1 MDKICELNQNFFLL
15 KKRLRDEDLKK
26 LSKYSYLSMFN
37 FLTDKKLKI
46 NYNNNNNN
54 SNIKKENNKETSS
67 NINNTKNNNIN
78 NNISPIISPIIIE
91 KTNDNKISIGKSFK
105 EKKPQTNLS
114 ENEKQK
120 LEKNLTNILLAINK
134 SEKHKPLFNNKKENN
149 VNNDNNNNS
158 KNNNNKLNKS
168 IEDSPIIEEESFS
181 KSPIIHEEEIN
192 EETNNNNNNINNNNL
207 NNNNLNNNNN
217 IIENI
222 KNIII
227 NNFKNKNNNNNN
239 NLLLQSTGDSSISKI
254 SNIQNHTNK
263 KSNKIDNNN
272 LEIKKKDFDL
282 ILISMIIHIIS
293 QIKKNFDTKDKNSPT
308 TKKFNE
314 IFHLLND
321 EKIKEFQNEKRIKLI
336 CENSLKSLA
345 LIFKILENEINY
357 ENYISQINEILD
369 SLNEFKKKAK
379 KIIED
384 FKIYKITI
392 NYIYALNNV
401 KLFNYEKLK
410 NILKEGKTE
419 NLIKFVNIYKKYL
432 KNTKKLKNITNN
444 FYYKINDDENSLKK
458 DIEFLITYF
467 EMQPTSILYQKSFS
481 VCKTLIKFILK
492 QNKKLLKFL

>member
-1 MDKICELNQNFFLL
+1 MDKIHKLNHNFFLL
-15 KKRLRDEDLKK
+15 KKRLREEDLKK
-26 LSKYSYLSMFN
+26 LSKYSYLSIFN
-37 FLTDKKLKI
+37 FLTNVDKKKKI
-46 NYNNNNNN
+46 NNNNN
-54 SNIKKENNKETSS
+54 SNIKKENNNNKESNS

-78 NNISPIISPIIIE
+78 NNNSPIITPIIIE
-91 KTNDNKISIGKSFK
+91 KTSDNKISIGKSFK
-105 EKKPQTNLS
+105 EKKPPTKLT

-120 LEKNLTNILLAINK
+120 MEKKLTNILLAINK
-134 SEKHKPLFNNKKENN
+134 SEKHKPLFNNKKEK
-149 VNNDNNNNS
+149 NDNNINI
-158 KNNNNKLNKS
+158 KNDNKLNKS
-168 IEDSPIIEEESFS
+168 IENSPIIEEESFS

-192 EETNNNNNNINNNNL
+192 EETNNNNNNNINNNNL
-207 NNNNLNNNNN
+207 NNNNNNN

-227 NNFKNKNNNNNN
+227 NNFKNKNNNNNNN

-263 KSNKIDNNN
+263 KQTKIENNN

-384 FKIYKITI
+384 FKLYKITI

>member
-1 MDKICELNQNFFLL
+1 M
-15 KKRLRDEDLKK
+15 
-26 LSKYSYLSMFN
+26 
-37 FLTDKKLKI
+37 
-46 NYNNNNNN
+46 
-54 SNIKKENNKETSS
+54 
-67 NINNTKNNNIN
+67 
-78 NNISPIISPIIIE
+78 
-91 KTNDNKISIGKSFK
+91 
-105 EKKPQTNLS
+105 
-114 ENEKQK
+114 
-120 LEKNLTNILLAINK
+120 
-134 SEKHKPLFNNKKENN
+134 
-149 VNNDNNNNS
+149 
-158 KNNNNKLNKS
+158 
-168 IEDSPIIEEESFS
+168 
-181 KSPIIHEEEIN
+181 
-192 EETNNNNNNINNNNL
+192 
-207 NNNNLNNNNN
+207 
-217 IIENI
+217 
-222 KNIII
+222 
-227 NNFKNKNNNNNN
+227 KNKNNNNNN
-239 NLLLQSTGDSSISKI
+239 NNNLQSTGDSTISKI
-254 SNIQNHTNK
+254 SNIHNNNSTK
-263 KSNKIDNNN
+263 KQTKIDNSN

-384 FKIYKITI
+384 FKLYKITI

>member
-1 MDKICELNQNFFLL
+1 MDKIHKLNHNFFLL
-15 KKRLRDEDLKK
+15 KKRLREEDLKK
-26 LSKYSYLSMFN
+26 LSKYSYLSIFN
-37 FLTDKKLKI
+37 FLTNFDKKKKI
-46 NYNNNNNN
+46 INNNNNN
-54 SNIKKENNKETSS
+54 SNIKKENNNNKESNS
-67 NINNTKNNNIN
+67 NINNTKNNNN
-78 NNISPIISPIIIE
+78 NNNNSPIITPIIIE
-91 KTNDNKISIGKSFK
+91 KTSDNKISIGKSFK
-105 EKKPQTNLS
+105 EKKPPTKLT

-120 LEKNLTNILLAINK
+120 MEKKLTNILLAINK
-134 SEKHKPLFNNKKENN
+134 SEKHKPLFNNKKEK
-149 VNNDNNNNS
+149 NDNNIII
-158 KNNNNKLNKS
+158 KNDNKLNKS
-168 IEDSPIIEEESFS
+168 IENSPIIEEESFS

-192 EETNNNNNNINNNNL
+192 EETNNNNNNLNNNNL
-207 NNNNLNNNNN
+207 NNNNNNN

-227 NNFKNKNNNNNN
+227 NNFKNKNNNNNNN

-263 KSNKIDNNN
+263 KQTKIDNNN

-336 CENSLKSLA
+336 CENSLRSLA

-384 FKIYKITI
+384 FKLYKITI

>member
-1 MDKICELNQNFFLL
+1 MDKIHKLNHNFFLL
-15 KKRLRDEDLKK
+15 KKRLREEDLKK
-26 LSKYSYLSMFN
+26 LSKYSYLSIFN
-37 FLTDKKLKI
+37 FLTNFDKKKKI
-46 NYNNNNNN
+46 NNNNN
-54 SNIKKENNKETSS
+54 SNIKKENNNNKESNS
-67 NINNTKNNNIN
+67 NINNTKNNNN
-78 NNISPIISPIIIE
+78 NNNNSPIITPIIIE
-91 KTNDNKISIGKSFK
+91 KTSDNKISIGKSFK
-105 EKKPQTNLS
+105 EKKPPTKLT

-120 LEKNLTNILLAINK
+120 MEKKLTNILLAINK
-134 SEKHKPLFNNKKENN
+134 SEKHKPLFNNKKEK
-149 VNNDNNNNS
+149 NDNNIII
-158 KNNNNKLNKS
+158 KNDNKLNKS
-168 IEDSPIIEEESFS
+168 IENSPIIEEESFS

-207 NNNNLNNNNN
+207 NNNNNNN

-227 NNFKNKNNNNNN
+227 NNFKNKNNNNNNNN

-263 KSNKIDNNN
+263 KQTKIDNNN

-384 FKIYKITI
+384 FKLYKITI